1 MVKRMILG
9 AALSALLASVAS
21 AADDQEK
28 LTRELVD
35 CAALYRAIAIILPEA
50 FAADHPEAK
59 IESSGIEAAQVEMRR
74 RAAMLEA
81 MAGILGTTNEDT
93 RAYGFRRY
101 ADWLVAL
108 RKDSKAGREAGE
120 RCDAYLQ

>member
-1 MVKRMILG
+1 MKKAMVAM
-9 AALSALLASVAS
+9 ALLVLASVAS

-35 CAALYRAIAIILPEA
+35 CAALYCAFATYLPEA
-50 FAADHPEAK
+50 FAAADPEAE
-59 IESSGIEAAQVEMRR
+59 IEPADIEAAQVEIRR

-101 ADWLVAL
+101 ADWLAAL
-108 RKDSKAGREAGE
+108 RKDSKAGREAGG
-120 RCDAYLQ
+120 RCDAFLQ